1 MQSIMTRKDI
11 DPIAIVEPRLYIIV
25 RTDIYDMN
33 PGKLGAQTAHAAS
46 KFTMDVL
53 TSEVLESNASKK
65 LLNAF
70 NVWEGGRGF
79 GTKITLAATE
89 SDILGVTYFAS
100 GHSQVCDTIVDPS
113 YPFRNYF
120 GDVFTSEELTCGYV
134 FVTEETPQEVLD
146 YLRKFPL
153 HK

>member
-1 MQSIMTRKDI
+1 MTRKDI
-11 DPIAIVEPRLYIIV
+11 DPIATVEPRLYIIV

-46 KFTMDVL
+46 KFT
-53 TSEVLESNASKK
+53 TEVFLNKSNKQLAS
-65 LLNAF
+65 AF
-70 NVWEGGRGF
+70 NDWEGGRGF

-89 SDILGVTYFAS
+89 SDILGLTYFANAL
-100 GHSQVCDTIVDPS
+100 GQANGTIVDPS

-120 GDVFTSEELTCGYV
+120 GDVFTAEELTCGYV

>member
-1 MQSIMTRKDI
+1 MTRKDI
-11 DPIAIVEPRLYIIV
+11 DPIATVEPRLYIIV

-33 PGKLGAQTAHAAS
+33 PGKLGAQAAHAAS
-46 KFTMDVL
+46 KFTIEVL
-53 TSEVLESNASKK
+53 TSEVLASAANKN
-65 LLNAF
+65 LLSAF
-70 NVWEGGRGF
+70 NEWEGGRGF

-89 SDILGVTYFAS
+89 SDILGLTYFAN
-100 GHSQVCDTIVDPS
+100 GLGQATGTILDPS

-120 GDVFTSEELTCGYV
+120 GDVFTAEELTCGYV